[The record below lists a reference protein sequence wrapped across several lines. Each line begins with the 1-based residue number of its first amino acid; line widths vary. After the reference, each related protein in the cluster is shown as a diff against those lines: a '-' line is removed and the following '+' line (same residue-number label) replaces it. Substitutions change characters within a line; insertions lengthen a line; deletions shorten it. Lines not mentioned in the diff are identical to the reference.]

1 MGCSDDK
8 SIRVDS
14 EETEQNQEEDSLYE
28 KEFPDLEEYN
38 SM

>member
-8 SIRVDS
+8 SIRVDN
-14 EETEQNQEEDSLYE
+14 EETEQNQEEDSSYE
-28 KEFPDLEEYN
+28 KVFPDLEEYN